1 MLNEE
6 DKMGFLSNI
15 FTWQHLINLLDI
27 GVVWYA
33 IYKLMMLLRG
43 TKAVQLFKGVLV
55 IIVIKLISWYL
66 GLRTVSWITDQI
78 INWGIIAII
87 VIFQPEIR
95 RGLEHLGRGSLFFN
109 NKKKRNEAQEKMIQ
123 ALDKAIQYMSKRR
136 IGALMTIEMN
146 TGLEDYIETGIPLDA
161 DVSGE
166 LLINIFIP
174 NTPLH
179 DGAVIIK
186 NNRIAVAAAYLPLS
200 ESNLIPKEL
209 GTRHRAAVGISEVT
223 DALTIV
229 ISEETGA
236 VTITK
241 NNELIRNLT
250 RQDYLKLLHN
260 ELVPE
265 EEKKQKNIFV
275 RIVNKAK
282 NRKARKEKRNSHV
295 AGHKRGRKH

>member
-1 MLNEE
+1 
-6 DKMGFLSNI
+6 MGFLSSI
-15 FTWQHLINLLDI
+15 FTWQHFINLLDI

-55 IIVIKLISWYL
+55 IIVIKLVSWYL

-109 NKKKRNEAQEKMIQ
+109 NKKKQNEAQEKMIQ

-260 ELVPE
+260 ELVPA
-265 EEKKQKNIFV
+265 EEKKQKNIFG
-275 RIVNKAK
+275 RFFNKMK
-282 NRKARKEKRNSHV
+282 VRKENRNSHA
-295 AGHKRGRKH
+295 AGHTSHKRGRKH